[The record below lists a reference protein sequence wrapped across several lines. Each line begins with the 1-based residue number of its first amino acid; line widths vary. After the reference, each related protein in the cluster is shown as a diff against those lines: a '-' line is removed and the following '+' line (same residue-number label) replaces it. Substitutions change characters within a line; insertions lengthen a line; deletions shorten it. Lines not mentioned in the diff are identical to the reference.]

1 MIHTFRQEDEWHQ
14 SYLLRMLWTASDRI
28 HPQTG
33 FNSKEGFLVTGSS
46 AEEQVIGV
54 VEVQCYVPVIPDVY
68 TALAGS
74 P

>member
-1 MIHTFRQEDEWHQ
+1 
-14 SYLLRMLWTASDRI
+14 MLWTASGRI

-54 VEVQCYVPVIPDVY
+54 VEVQCYVRVIPDVY